1 MEGGD
6 ATIPL
11 PPGAEIMSAKKP
23 NRTYTSEFIQE
34 TLKLVREEKRS
45 VGKVAKS
52 LGVPHSTIHTW
63 LRKFPA
69 AAGSVSL
76 QQDLLKENNRLK
88 EELRQAKLECA
99 ILKKAT
105 AYFAKDAL

>member
-1 MEGGD
+1 
-6 ATIPL
+6 
-11 PPGAEIMSAKKP
+11 MSSKQS
-23 NRTYTSEFIQE
+23 NRVYTSEFIQE

-45 VGKVAKS
+45 VGNVAKS

-63 LRKFPA
+63 LRKYPA
-69 AAGSVSL
+69 AKGSVVE
-76 QQDLLKENNRLK
+76 QYDLAKENRRLK
-88 EELRQAKLECA
+88 EENRQLKLERD